1 MKRII
6 LLIVALAFFSV
17 NANAGETKI
26 AYVDFKRAVSESDQG
41 KAALSA
47 LEKLV
52 DEKKS
57 AIDAQADEIKKV
69 DEELAKQASVLT
81 PDSLQKKQ
89 DEREKLIRDYQRMVK
104 DTEVD
109 LQKKEL
115 EYIQK
120 ISLEL
125 KGILEALGKDE
136 GYTAIFEVVEGGI
149 LYMPEDLNI
158 TDKVIKKFNEASAAA
173 TEK

>member
-1 MKRII
+1 MKKVI
-6 LLIVALAFFSV
+6 LFIVALSIISFNAF
-17 NANAGETKI
+17 AAETKI

-41 KAALSA
+41 KMALSE
-47 LEKLV
+47 LEKMV
-52 DEKKS
+52 DEKKG
-57 AIDAQADEIKKV
+57 AIDAKGEEIRKI

-81 PDSLQKKQ
+81 PESLKMKQ

-104 DTEVD
+104 DSEED

-120 ISLEL
+120 ISREL
-125 KGILEALGKDE
+125 KNLLQKLGEEE

-149 LYMPEDLNI
+149 LYMPEELDI
-158 TDKVIKKFNEASAAA
+158 TDKVIKRFNEASAADA
-173 TEK
+173 EK